1 MSNVRK
7 ETLSGVK
14 WQFLSKMTLQ
24 PVTFIFGMI
33 LARLITPEEMGII
46 GLTSIFFAIA
56 NQIKDCG
63 FGTALLR
70 KQDRTEADINTVF
83 WFNVGMS
90 VVGCVALCLAAPWFA
105 DFFDTP
111 ALVELTYV
119 SALMLLLNSTVM
131 VHWTLYSARRD
142 FKTTAIVSTIATIVP
157 MPFTVWAAFA
167 GWSYWAMVFQGVA
180 SGLLSLIVIW
190 TISPWKPRFEFSRE
204 SFKEFFGFGSK
215 MLATGLV
222 NISYGESRNLI
233 IGKFYSAADLAYF
246 HRAFKLCALPVNF
259 IQNIVSSVS
268 FPILAAI
275 QDDEEKLFLT
285 YRKYFRV
292 TMLVVLSSMLTL
304 GINAPSVIYTLY
316 GEAWLACVPLMM
328 ILTLGSLNI
337 PTVSLMNNI
346 ILVKGRADI
355 IMRLEL
361 VVRIVGISLLVAAAF
376 HSVEAICIAGI
387 ATGTF
392 HIACCIYAIAREGW
406 VSYRTQLGDILPYVI
421 VSVLANVPSIV
432 LNQFFAPSYWMFVV
446 GLSSSV
452 LLFIILMQC
461 KYDETWVLLLDILG
475 EKKLLKYMPFIKKR
489 AVKRD

>member
-14 WQFLSKMTLQ
+14 WQFLSKLTLQ

-33 LARLITPEEMGII
+33 LARLISPEEMGIL

-90 VVGCVALCLAAPWFA
+90 LVGCVALCLAAPWFA

-119 SALMLLLNSTVM
+119 SAFMMLLNSTAA

-142 FKTTAIVSTIATIVP
+142 FKTTAIVSTITTIIP
-157 MPFTVWAAFA
+157 MPFTIWAAFA
-167 GWSYWAMVFQGVA
+167 GWSYWAMVFQGVV

-190 TISPWKPRFEFSRE
+190 IVSPWKPRFEFSKE
-204 SFKEFFGFGSK
+204 SFREFFGFGSK
-215 MLATGLV
+215 ILATGLI

-233 IGKFYSAADLAYF
+233 IGKFYSAAELAFF
-246 HRAFKLCALPVNF
+246 HRAFKLCALPVTF

-268 FPILAAI
+268 FPIFASI
-275 QDDEEKLFLT
+275 QNDDAKLFLT

-292 TMLVVLSSMLTL
+292 TLLVVLWCMLTL
-304 GINAPSVIYTLY
+304 GFNAPSAIYTLY
-316 GEAWLACVPLMM
+316 GEAWLSCVPLML
-328 ILTLGSLNI
+328 ILSLGSLNI
-337 PTVSLMNNI
+337 PTVSLMSNI
-346 ILVKGRADI
+346 IMVKGRTDI
-355 IMRLEL
+355 LLRAEMC
-361 VVRIVGISLLVAAAF
+361 VRIVGISLLIIGAF
-376 HSVEAICIAGI
+376 HSIEAICIAGI
-387 ATGTF
+387 STGTF
-392 HIACCIYAIAREGW
+392 HIAYLVRAISREKW
-406 VSYRTQLGDILPYVI
+406 LSYKVQLGDTLPYVI
-421 VSVLANVPSIV
+421 VSALANAPSII
-432 LNQFFAPSYWMFVV
+432 LNQFFEPSYWLFAV
-446 GLSSSV
+446 GLFSS
-452 LLFIILMQC
+452 LAIFLAIMQWH
-461 KYDETWVLLLDILG
+461 YDMAWAILLDILD
-475 EKKLLKYMPFIKKR
+475 EKKVLKYIPFIKKK
-489 AVKRD
+489 VV